1 METSGFYSI
10 GNHHKCL
17 SQLFPIHLNTYV
29 IRLRPLEILAYASL
43 ERDMAQWL
51 ERGAVPMTLPAVQF
65 QIPLVQDFQ
74 RNIMF
79 LPSQSW
85 DIVKMVCPWARH
97 FTLKCF
103 T

>member
-51 ERGAVPMTLPAVQF
+51 ERDAVPMTLPAVQF
-65 QIPLVQDFQ
+65 RIPLGTGFSEKYHVSPLS
-74 RNIMF
+74 I
-79 LPSQSW
+79 LGH
-85 DIVKMVCPWARH
+85 C
-97 FTLKCF
+97 
-103 T
+103 